1 MKKNKNKFWK
11 RLKTFFK
18 WTLIMIILFL
28 ILQFLENFYH
38 DYLLLIDKVNEQ
50 GQYIDHMNQQVNLL
64 KESNNLLSDQVHDL
78 TVKINGQEIKPTI
91 STPKHHFELPKIS
104 VLPVV
109 PITTTGMLM
118 MMKIILSKVSLL
130 GT

>member
-18 WTLIMIILFL
+18 WTLILIILFFL
-28 ILQFLENFYH
+28 LQFLENFY
-38 DYLLLIDKVNEQ
+38 DNYLLLIDKVNEQ
-50 GQYIDHMNQQVNLL
+50 GQYIDHINSQLNQL
-64 KESNNLLSDQVHDL
+64 KESNNLLSNQVHDL
-78 TVKINGQEIKPTI
+78 TVKINGKEIS
-91 STPKHHFELPKIS
+91 STPKHHFQLPKIS
-104 VLPVV
+104 DLPVV